1 LIVRKRVLIAE
12 DETSI
17 IEALSFI
24 LTREN
29 FDVTVEMDGKKA
41 LDQITANQPDVMIL
55 DIMLP
60 GMNGIEILKHIR
72 TDRSLDSLPVIMLT
86 AKGQSQDRHLAME
99 IGANL
104 FITKPFDNQDVVDA
118 VHKLTSE

>member
-1 LIVRKRVLIAE
+1 MRTRVLIAE
-12 DETSI
+12 DESSI

-29 FDVTVEMDGKKA
+29 YDVAVEMDGKAA
-41 LDQITANQPDVMIL
+41 LEHVTRNRPNVMIL

-60 GMNGIEILKHIR
+60 SMNGLEVLKQIR
-72 TDRSLDSLPVIMLT
+72 TNTILDTLPVIMLT
-86 AKGQSQDRHLAME
+86 AKGQSQDRQLAMD

-118 VHKLTSE
+118 VRQLAAE

>member
-1 LIVRKRVLIAE
+1 MRKSILIAE
-12 DETSI
+12 DESSI

-24 LTREN
+24 LRREN
-29 FDVTVEMDGKKA
+29 FDVSVEMDGKAA
-41 LDQITANQPDVMIL
+41 LDKVTANRPDVMIL

-60 GMNGIEILKHIR
+60 SMNGIEVLKHIR
-72 TDRSLDSLPVIMLT
+72 TNALLENLPVIMLT

-104 FITKPFDNQDVVDA
+104 FITKPFDNQELVDA
-118 VHKLTSE
+118 VHRLAAE

>member
-1 LIVRKRVLIAE
+1 MRKRVLIAE

-29 FDVTVEMDGKKA
+29 FDVTVEMDGVKA
-41 LDQITANQPDVMIL
+41 LDQVAANQPDVMIL

-60 GMNGIEILKHIR
+60 GMNGIEILKQIR
-72 TDRSLDSLPVIMLT
+72 TNRSLDTLPVIMLT